1 MLQHLENLEGEG
13 EGCPTILN
21 RVELSVPYLICDGM
35 INHTGLVTGLVTGVG
50 FLIVR
55 TMQKHNIYEI
65 LNFHV

>member
-1 MLQHLENLEGEG
+1 MQHLENMEGEG
-13 EGCPTILN
+13 EGGPPILN
-21 RVELSVPYLICDGM
+21 RVELSVPYLICDGI
-35 INHTGLVTGLVTGVG
+35 INRTGLVTGLVTGVG